1 VRATEGDEHV
11 DLSRLTRKA
20 KELVDKRGGTQSL
33 KEDAAE
39 LKDIAQGRGSMG
51 DKAKEAFEA
60 IKDPGA
66 PGEHPAGPAGPP
78 PDRPAGG

>member
-51 DKAKEAFEA
+51 DKAKEALEA
-60 IKDPGA
+60 IK
-66 PGEHPAGPAGPP
+66 
-78 PDRPAGG
+78 